1 MSSLFLDPC
10 STLSSLA
17 LKRISTT
24 TQSSLLRCVCV
35 PPPCFETNCK
45 GGKGKA
51 AEGEKKPCLGPRI
64 ISISLSLSLRTYTH
78 TQKAKTQPPNPS
90 VRLRS
95 LSKWEQERERE
106 KGNTK
111 GRGKAPALHP
121 KARKRGKE
129 RGVPPSLPRHSL
141 PVDYSS
147 LALCVFL
154 TRAMSNNERE
164 RSSRPCCSSHYHHHR
179 HRASRLPLSQGSGR
193 GEIEE
198 RATVLTYC
206 SPGVSRLRNHRKDA
220 AG

>member
-78 TQKAKTQPPNPS
+78 THKKPKPNHQTR
-90 VRLRS
+90 VCACARYRNGN
-95 LSKWEQERERE
+95 KRERE
-106 KGNTK
+106 K
-111 GRGKAPALHP
+111 RGIQRAE
-121 KARKRGKE
+121 E
-129 RGVPPSLPRHSL
+129 RR
-141 PVDYSS
+141 
-147 LALCVFL
+147 
-154 TRAMSNNERE
+154 
-164 RSSRPCCSSHYHHHR
+164 RPCTQKPGR
-179 HRASRLPLSQGSGR
+179 EERR
-193 GEIEE
+193 GESPLPSP
-198 RATVLTYC
+198 ATACLSITLV
-206 SPGVSRLRNHRKDA
+206 
-220 AG
+220 